1 MSRDAAIERTD
12 LGDLLTELTGTPRQL
27 GSAARC
33 HCVTPQHQDEHP
45 STTVFTDNGGHGR
58 YRCWSCGD
66 SGTAIDALMQARSM
80 TVAQA
85 INELQLRTNSA
96 DTTVTPR
103 QPVQR
108 QATPMVELS
117 DDAKTYIAG
126 CATRLRQPEGR
137 SARKWLLQRGL
148 ADTDILR
155 TNLVGFDPGHRTMPR
170 ADGLPGNLTFERD
183 GRQIRLD
190 LPGGS
195 GVTFPAFDHSGDQ
208 VHVQCR
214 LLNPGQNRHKYI
226 NPRRHHGSIPAASF
240 PIAPYDCSREVLI
253 VTEGTPDGPIGLT
266 AGFRVATVTSATT
279 VRQATAEAI
288 ITHASG
294 ATIVLA
300 FDQDNAGAAATA
312 ALQTRLGGAVR
323 VLRLPAG
330 HDLTSTYNLRSNPQ
344 CHLDTTS
351 KPISTR

>member
-1 MSRDAAIERTD
+1 
-12 LGDLLTELTGTPRQL
+12 
-27 GSAARC
+27 
-33 HCVTPQHQDEHP
+33 
-45 STTVFTDNGGHGR
+45 
-58 YRCWSCGD
+58 
-66 SGTAIDALMQARSM
+66 MQARSM

-85 INELQLRTNSA
+85 ISELELRTNSA
-96 DTTVTPR
+96 DTSDPPR
-103 QPVQR
+103 QSVER
-108 QATPMVELS
+108 QPTSMVALS

-126 CATRLRQPEGR
+126 CATRLWQPEGR
-137 SARKWLLQRGL
+137 SARRWLLQRGL
-148 ADTDILR
+148 ADTDILA

-190 LPGGS
+190 LPGVS

-208 VHVQCR
+208 VHVQGR
-214 LLNPGQNRHKYI
+214 LLNPGGSRYKYI

-240 PIAPYDCSREVLI
+240 PIAPYGCGREVLL
-253 VTEGTPDGPIGLT
+253 VTEGTPDGLIGLT

-288 ITHASG
+288 IAHASG

-300 FDQDNAGAAATA
+300 FDQDDAGAAASA
-312 ALQTRLGGAVR
+312 ALRAQLTGPVR